1 MIAIVGGGICGLA
14 IGWYLARAGR
24 QVRVFERGAAGREA
38 SWAAAGMLAA
48 QVEAEK
54 GEEALL
60 PLLLEGRAMWEEF
73 AHDLAAASGLPVDYR
88 DEGTLVV
95 ALDRDDAESLRFD
108 YDYHRSLGLE
118 LEWLTGE
125 QARER
130 EPRLAPGVVAGVYSP
145 LDHQVDNR
153 QAMLALKAAFAAAG
167 GQLHEHTEVSE
178 ILVSQGAVK
187 GLMAGD
193 EEVAADTVIIAA
205 GAWSRNLPG
214 LPDSVRPPVRP
225 VKGQML
231 SLRMPPEAP
240 LLSHVVWGPGTY
252 LVPRRDGLLIIGG
265 TMEEMEFDV
274 SMTAGGIFDMLR
286 HAWETLPGIYDL
298 PLEEM
303 WAGLRPT
310 SRDDAPILG
319 PVTGDDGVEGLVMAT
334 GHHRAGILLA
344 PVTAKAIGDYVLSGR
359 VGASI
364 APFAPNRFAA

>member
-24 QVRVFERGAAGREA
+24 PVRVFERGAAGREA

-48 QVEAEK
+48 HVEAEP

-60 PLLLEGRAMWEEF
+60 PLLLKSRAMWEEF
-73 AHDLAAASGLPVDYR
+73 ARDLEAASGQKVDYC

-95 ALDRDDAESLRFD
+95 ALDRDDAERLRFD
-108 YDYHRSLGLE
+108 YDYHRAQGLD
-118 LEWLTGE
+118 LDWLTSE

-130 EPRLAPGVVAGVYSP
+130 EPHLASGVVAGVLSP

-153 QAMLALKAAFAAAG
+153 KAVEALKTAFTSAG
-167 GQLHEHTEVSE
+167 GQLHEHTEVME
-178 ILVSQGAVK
+178 ILISQGAVQ
-187 GLMAGD
+187 GLIAGN
-193 EEVAADTVIIAA
+193 EEISTDTVILAA
-205 GAWSRNLPG
+205 GAWSRNISGLPG
-214 LPDSVRPPVRP
+214 PVRPPVRP

-231 SLRMPPEAP
+231 SLRMPPNAP
-240 LLSHVVWGPGTY
+240 LLRHVVWGPGIY
-252 LVPRRDGLLIIGG
+252 LVPRRDGLLVVGA
-265 TMEEMEFDV
+265 TMEEMEFDQR
-274 SMTAGGIFDMLR
+274 MTAGGVFDLLR

-303 WAGLRPT
+303 WSGLRPT

-319 PVTGDDGVEGLVMAT
+319 PVTGDHGIKGLVMAT

-344 PVTAKAIGDYVLSGR
+344 PMTAAAISEYILTGR
-359 VGASI
+359 VSDTI
-364 APFAPNRFAA
+364 APFAPDRFAA

>member
-14 IGWYLARAGR
+14 IGWYLARTGQ
-24 QVRVFERGAAGREA
+24 QVSVFERGEAGHEA

-54 GEEALL
+54 GEEGLL

-73 AHDLAAASGLPVDYR
+73 ACDLAVASGLPVDYR

-108 YDYHRSLGLE
+108 YDYHRSLGLDM
-118 LEWLTGE
+118 EWLTGE
-125 QARER
+125 QTQER
-130 EPRLAPGVVAGVYSP
+130 EPHLAPGVVAGVYSP

-153 QAMLALKAAFAAAG
+153 QAMQALKAAFTAAG
-167 GQLHEHTEVSE
+167 GTLHEHTEVSE

-187 GLMAGD
+187 GLVAGD
-193 EEVAADTVIIAA
+193 EKIQADTVIIAA

-231 SLRMPPEAP
+231 SLRMPPDAP

-252 LVPRRDGLLIIGG
+252 MVPRRDGLLIIGG
-265 TMEEMEFDV
+265 TMEEMEFDQR
-274 SMTAGGIFDMLR
+274 MTAGGVLDMLR

-298 PLEEM
+298 PLEEV

-319 PVTGDDGVEGLVMAT
+319 PVTGDHGVAGLVMAT

-344 PVTAKAIGDYVLSGR
+344 PVTAKAISDYVLSGSMDD
-359 VGASI
+359 AF
-364 APFAPNRFAA
+364 APFAPERFAA